1 MYNCFTTVSP
11 TRAGRNSVKVLL
23 IQDFRQN
30 RIRGFCL
37 SEVYSVKVLLI
48 QDFHTAA
55 TVHPHSGRTGC
66 VYSVKVL
73 LIQDFWQNR
82 IRGFCLSEVYKW
94 IFGHYNILSRLRKS

>member
-1 MYNCFTTVSP
+1 MLYYSKPNP
-11 TRAGRNSVKVLL
+11 GRGNSVKVLL

-37 SEVYSVKVLLI
+37 SE
-48 QDFHTAA
+48 
-55 TVHPHSGRTGC
+55 

>member
-66 VYSVKVL
+66 R
-73 LIQDFWQNR
+73 IRQNR

>member
-1 MYNCFTTVSP
+1 MKVLLIQDFRQNRIRGFCLSEVY
-11 TRAGRNSVKVLL
+11 SVKVLL
-23 IQDFRQN
+23 IQDFWQN

-66 VYSVKVL
+66 R
-73 LIQDFWQNR
+73 IRQNR

>member
-1 MYNCFTTVSP
+1 M
-11 TRAGRNSVKVLL
+11 KVLL

-37 SEVYSVKVLLI
+37 SE
-48 QDFHTAA
+48 
-55 TVHPHSGRTGC
+55 